1 MHLKNFAFGALL
13 ATLQPSQCI
22 LVGVLGQNGLIQSVL
37 EINIGGENVNVDH
50 DFGTINFETGFQTG
64 APESPPS

>member
-1 MHLKNFAFGALL
+1 M
-13 ATLQPSQCI
+13 
-22 LVGVLGQNGLIQSVL
+22 GVLGQNGLVESVL

-64 APESPPS
+64 APESPPP